1 MAKLQTV
8 EMKIPFAGFYNS
20 VYSDEVDR
28 QEEWHCENH
37 CEQSDGDESA
47 WPESLRL
54 DSSEYAEIL
63 FSVTDYSAAYR
74 DIARD
79 YADAFSYLAG
89 EAMGISAPETVSRYD
104 WQARRNVKSRQIVE
118 SLRFTFADMTSP
130 REYNFETD
138 RIFVNVPV
146 SVVRKLWAISK
157 ADQHKTLSRVAKER
171 HSSRSGFISFY
182 ESNWQA
188 WGPVAT
194 WDYNQLETL
203 LIACCEIVGFDW
215 QDSDLGL
222 YYATT
227 EPDGGYSAWESAVD
241 WQEYESRRNESR
253 AEKLAAWLESDPDK
267 ARAWVG
273 NNPAQ
278 SDALLSIEPD
288 QFAAFDLS
296 QVPYRCQVTPDLFA

>member
-20 VYSDEVDR
+20 VYSDEIDR
-28 QEEWHCENH
+28 QEEFYCERHCDE
-37 CEQSDGDESA
+37 SDGDESA
-47 WPESLRL
+47 WPEALQL
-54 DSSEYAEIL
+54 DSAKYADIL
-63 FSVTDYSAAYR
+63 FSVTDYSSTYR

-79 YADAFSYLAG
+79 YVQAFSYLAG
-89 EAMGISAPETVSRYD
+89 EALGISAREKVKCYD
-104 WQARRNVKSRQIVE
+104 WQSRRQVTETKDVE

-130 REYNFETD
+130 REYNFQTD

-146 SVVRKLWAISK
+146 SVVRKLWTMSK

-182 ESNWQA
+182 ESDWRD
-188 WGPVAT
+188 WGTVAT

-203 LIACCEIVGFDW
+203 LIVCCEIVGFDW

-227 EPDGGYSAWESAVD
+227 KSDSGYSAWESAVD
-241 WQEYESRRNESR
+241 WQAYESKRNESR

-267 ARAWVG
+267 ARAWIG
-273 NNPAQ
+273 ANPAQ
-278 SDALLSIEPD
+278 SDALLAIEPD
-288 QFAAFDLS
+288 QFRPFDLS
-296 QVPYRCQVTPDLFA
+296 QVPYRCQATPDLFA

>member
-8 EMKIPFAGFYNS
+8 EMKIPFAGFYCS
-20 VYSDEVDR
+20 HYSDDVDR
-28 QEEWHCENH
+28 EAESFIEHHCNE
-37 CEQSDGDESA
+37 SDGDESQWHDA
-47 WPESLRL
+47 LRL

-63 FSVTDYSAAYR
+63 YRVTSYDVAYR
-74 DIARD
+74 RIAEN
-79 YADAFSYLAG
+79 YTEEFSYQAG
-89 EAMGISAPETVSRYD
+89 GALGISAPETVSRYD

-118 SLRFTFADMTSP
+118 SLRFAFADMTSP

-146 SVVRKLWAISK
+146 SVVRKLWTMSK

-182 ESNWQA
+182 ESDWRD

-194 WDYNQLETL
+194 WDHNQLETL

-227 EPDGGYSAWESAVD
+227 ESDSGYSAWESAVD
-241 WQEYESRRNESR
+241 WQAYESKRNESR

-267 ARAWVG
+267 ARAWIG
-273 NNPAQ
+273 ANPAQ
-278 SDALLSIEPD
+278 SDALLAIEPD
-288 QFAAFDLS
+288 QFRPFDLS
-296 QVPYRCQVTPDLFA
+296 QVPYRCQATPDLFA